1 MSEPTEN
8 NKYIAWAVWIPVAT
22 AALYFY
28 CWVFEYVSCTALHI
42 PTNLIEPTTGTILF
56 YAGNVVVFT
65 SILGLILTSLY
76 ISLRDAKLIFGAF
89 SFFGLITV
97 FNIFYII
104 NNFET
109 SWEVFFR
116 MTKYA
121 IYFWIPLF
129 IFGLFIHF
137 FGNRKTWDKIF
148 DFTFVDGKDVLSS
161 LIKRRRKFY
170 LSAVIIVLLLI
181 SWGTGWLS
189 IQLNPPNQRIV
200 GKEPLI
206 FIKKYNDI
214 VICAYLDTVHNRL
227 KDTIKVIKLDGGE
240 SLTLKPVDPAPSLPQ

>member
-1 MSEPTEN
+1 M
-8 NKYIAWAVWIPVAT
+8 AWAVWIPVAT

-28 CWVFEYVSCTALHI
+28 CWVFEYVSCTRLHI
-42 PTNLIEPTTGTILF
+42 PTNLIEPTTSTILF
-56 YAGNVVVFT
+56 YAGTVIVFT
-65 SILGLILTSLY
+65 SILGLILTPLY
-76 ISLRDAKLIFGAF
+76 IALRETKLIFGAI
-89 SFFGLITV
+89 SVFGWIVL
-97 FNIFYII
+97 FNFFYII

-109 SWEVFFR
+109 SWDAFWR

-121 IYFWIPLF
+121 VYVWVPLF
-129 IFGLFIHF
+129 VFMLLVRF

-148 DFTFVDGKDVLSS
+148 DFTFVDGRNVLSL
-161 LIKRRRKFY
+161 LIKRKRKFY
-170 LSAVIIVLLLI
+170 LSAIIIGLLVVT
-181 SWGTGWLS
+181 SGTGWLS
-189 IQLNPPNQRIV
+189 VQLNPPNQRIV

-240 SLTLKPVDPAPSLPQ
+240 TLTLRPVDPAPSLPR